1 MKTIAEKIKAKKD
14 TKWLNE
20 TKESREITKEILK
33 YGVSQSQIKTI
44 IKLLALELEDVP
56 TMKAISEILSESVNE
71 PLDTVNILQPGGK
84 TNE

>member
-1 MKTIAEKIKAKKD
+1 MKTITEKIKAKKD

-20 TKESREITKEILK
+20 TKESREITREILK

-44 IKLLALELEDVP
+44 IKLLALELEDVI
-56 TMKAISEILSESVNE
+56 TMKAISGILSENVNE